1 MKDFLNR
8 AKAVLSNYRYYV
20 LTLLLTLTVVLLM
33 ADVNDDVTGVLFFY
47 LILSTKLLAFAF
59 GYLFY
64 RLYKRWEAKGTIPE
78 MTDSINKF

>member
-33 ADVNDDVTGVLFFY
+33 ADVNDDVTGVLFLY